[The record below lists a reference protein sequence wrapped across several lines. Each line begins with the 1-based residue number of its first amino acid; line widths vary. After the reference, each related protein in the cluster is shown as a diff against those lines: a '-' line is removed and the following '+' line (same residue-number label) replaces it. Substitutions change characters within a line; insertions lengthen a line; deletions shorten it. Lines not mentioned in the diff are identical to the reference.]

1 MASSSFADYRRVLH
15 RRRSSSVSYQPTSV
29 GWQRFLTHPLII
41 GVWTLACLFFGIG
54 LIRSGLSVRQVVERK
69 TQAEEQLSTEESRG
83 MQLIQDLEESNS
95 SYAKEKII
103 REELRMQLPGET
115 ILQLASPSSTP
126 SN

>member
-1 MASSSFADYRRVLH
+1 MATSSFADYRRALH
-15 RRRSSSVSYQPTSV
+15 KRRTTNSFSQADIV
-29 GWQRFLTHPLII
+29 GWQRFLTHPVIL

-69 TQAEEQLSTEESRG
+69 TQAEEQLSAEEARG
-83 MQLIQDLEESNS
+83 MQLIQELEESNS

-115 ILQLASPSSTP
+115 ILQIASPSSTP

>member
-1 MASSSFADYRRVLH
+1 MATSTFADYRRVLH
-15 RRRSSSVSYQPTSV
+15 RRRSSNSSFQSDSV

-69 TQAEEQLSTEESRG
+69 TQAEEQLSAEETRG
-83 MQLIQDLEESNS
+83 IQLIQELEESNS

>member
-1 MASSSFADYRRVLH
+1 MATSSFADYRRVLH
-15 RRRSSSVSYQPTSV
+15 RRRSSSSSFQSTPL

-41 GVWTLACLFFGIG
+41 GIWTLACLFVGIG

-69 TQAEEQLSTEESRG
+69 TQAEEQLSTEETRG
-83 MQLIQDLEESNS
+83 MQLIQELEESNS

-115 ILQLASPSSTP
+115 ILQIASPSSTP